1 MSSRGRRGSAETLT
15 TDWTTV
21 EVDPA
26 TATYPVAARFGEKSI
41 WVFRS
46 PQGMFAVQ
54 DTCPHAE
61 ESLGVAELVGTR
73 GMLRCNY
80 HNYTFRL
87 SDGRGVNCP
96 GFAIEVYDV
105 KEEDGALFVR
115 PRT

>member
-1 MSSRGRRGSAETLT
+1 M
-15 TDWTTV
+15 
-21 EVDPA
+21 
-26 TATYPVAARFGEKSI
+26 
-41 WVFRS
+41 FRT

-105 KEEDGALFVR
+105 KEDAGMLFVR
-115 PRT
+115 PRGAAP